1 MLLIITFSCLLHKQH
16 DSNESSIGNY
26 LFALLASSYLKLGGV
41 IIAHCTMIIQVN
53 DKLSNQPLNNV
64 MIRIYHK
71 VNQCFVFEDFFRSDA
86 KGFSETI
93 TLYVPHSSYNKTHYL
108 TYEIDLQV
116 MDYQSITKKKILC
129 CENMTSYLPITML
142 PIASKEIKK

>member
-1 MLLIITFSCLLHKQH
+1 
-16 DSNESSIGNY
+16 
-26 LFALLASSYLKLGGV
+26 
-41 IIAHCTMIIQVN
+41 
-53 DKLSNQPLNNV
+53 

-71 VNQCFVFEDFFRSDA
+71 VNQCLVFEDFFRTDS
-86 KGFSETI
+86 KGFSENI
-93 TLYVPHSSYNKTHYL
+93 TLYVPHSSYEATHYL

-142 PIASKEIKK
+142 PIDHQKIKK